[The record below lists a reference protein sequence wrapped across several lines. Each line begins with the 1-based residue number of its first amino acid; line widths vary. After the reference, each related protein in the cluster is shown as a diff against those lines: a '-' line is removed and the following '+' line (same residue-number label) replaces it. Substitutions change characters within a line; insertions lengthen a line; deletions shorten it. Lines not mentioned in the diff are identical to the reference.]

1 MDVRDTQKSLANY
14 VMPAGRHALSFPL
27 YFILCGMDDTNFY
40 VAHPQ
45 ELFVKVALFLEH
57 EGWYISFAEYSLQ
70 NFAVYFV
77 LISLFYVKT
86 KQKIYEHFQ

>member
-1 MDVRDTQKSLANY
+1 
-14 VMPAGRHALSFPL
+14 MPAGRHALSFPL

-57 EGWYISFAEYSLQ
+57 EGWYILR
-70 NFAVYFV
+70 NIRCKI
-77 LISLFYVKT
+77 LLFILY
-86 KQKIYEHFQ
+86 